1 VLGDRVIMGIGLAWL
16 ILFALGVFVNGH

>member
-16 ILFALGVFVNGH
+16 ILFALGVFASG